1 MRLWR
6 CWQSA
11 EQLSREM
18 EAADAASVARLVR
31 DGYVLF
37 LGHAAWGTPLS

>member
-11 EQLSREM
+11 EQLSREV
-18 EAADAASVARLVR
+18 EAADPASVVRLVR

-37 LGHAAWGTPLS
+37 WGHDAWTTPLS